1 MMSNWDLGLKIR
13 FPGVMSD
20 FYILMDFKSKREMD
34 GANSPSTSNDRRFLG
49 RTEYLHMKSVM
60 KMRHLN
66 FIYMYMSTYEVEAVL
81 KDRCIILGNA
91 KTKRF
96 LGLVSDLYRALR
108 VLFIDPP
115 KGSLRSIQLSVYVK

>member
-1 MMSNWDLGLKIR
+1 
-13 FPGVMSD
+13 MSD
-20 FYILMDFKSKREMD
+20 FYILMDFKSEREMD

-66 FIYMYMSTYEVEAVL
+66 FIYMYMSTYEAEAVL
-81 KDRCIILGNA
+81 NERCIIMGSA
-91 KTKRF
+91 ETKRF

-108 VLFIDPP
+108 VLFMDSP
-115 KGSLRSIQLSVYVK
+115 KG